1 MARPTHKAV
10 ATVGKYTDKDGV
22 EKKRYMQCG
31 VVFTDEQGR
40 QSMKLD
46 GIPVTP
52 EWSGWISL
60 FPMDDDRQE
69 ERPRNSGKV
78 TGDGRSE
85 RKRPAS
91 QPAVDDGDDIPF

>member
-1 MARPTHKAV
+1 MAKPTHKAV
-10 ATVGKYTDKDGV
+10 ATVGKYTDRDGN

-52 EWSGWISL
+52 EWSGWISF
-60 FPMDDDRQE
+60 FPMDDERQE
-69 ERPRNSGKV
+69 ERPRSSGKV
-78 TGDGRSE
+78 MGDGRSE
-85 RKRPAS
+85 RKKPA
-91 QPAVDDGDDIPF
+91 PAIMDNDESDIPF

>member
-10 ATVGKYTDKDGV
+10 ATVGKYTDRDGN

-46 GIPVTP
+46 GIPVSP
-52 EWSGWISL
+52 EWSGWISF
-60 FPMDDDRQE
+60 FPMDDERQE
-69 ERPRNSGKV
+69 SRPQSSGKV
-78 TGDGRSE
+78 MGDGRSE
-85 RKRPAS
+85 RKKPA
-91 QPAVDDGDDIPF
+91 PVTDDGDEIPF